1 MGAGSLT
8 ALPVIET
15 QAGDFSAYIPTN
27 VISITDGQIYLTPQL
42 FFQGIRPAV
51 DIGLSVSRVGGSAQT
66 KAMKS
71 VAGQL
76 KLELAQYRD
85 LAAFAKLSSDLD
97 KATQNQLMRGEKL
110 TELLKQPQYQPQP
123 TEDQVAIIYAATSGF
138 VNDIPTVRL
147 QSWAAGLIDFLH
159 AKYPQVPA
167 AIAQSGQLSDETK
180 KQLDAALVEFN
191 KSF

>member
-1 MGAGSLT
+1 
-8 ALPVIET
+8 
-15 QAGDFSAYIPTN
+15 
-27 VISITDGQIYLTPQL
+27 
-42 FFQGIRPAV
+42 
-51 DIGLSVSRVGGSAQT
+51 
-66 KAMKS
+66 MKS